1 MRQPKHMLKLVSCW
15 LTLSVSQTIASEVI
29 SQDGLP
35 PLAKPG
41 EGPIL
46 LAEQIFTIE
55 HKPTKECHALTIVE
69 TPTGL
74 VAARFAGTREKDPYV
89 DRPDASGLLPKKQ
102 SIQQSSP
109 KLRSSRA
116 TPLQF

>member
-35 PLAKPG
+35 PLAKPS

-46 LAEQIFTIE
+46 LAEQIFPIE
-55 HKPTKECHALTIVE
+55 LKPTKECHASTIVE

-74 VAARFAGTREKDPYV
+74 VAA
-89 DRPDASGLLPKKQ
+89 
-102 SIQQSSP
+102 
-109 KLRSSRA
+109 
-116 TPLQF
+116 

>member
-15 LTLSVSQTIASEVI
+15 MTLSVSQTIASEVI

-46 LAEQIFTIE
+46 LAEQIFPIE
-55 HKPTKECHALTIVE
+55 LKPTRECHASTIVE

-74 VAARFAGTREKDPYV
+74 VAA
-89 DRPDASGLLPKKQ
+89 
-102 SIQQSSP
+102 
-109 KLRSSRA
+109 
-116 TPLQF
+116 

>member
-1 MRQPKHMLKLVSCW
+1 MLKLVSCW

-74 VAARFAGTREKDPYV
+74 VAAWFAGTREKDPYV
-89 DRPDASGLLPKKQ
+89 DRPNASGLLPKKR

-109 KLRSSRA
+109 KLGSSRA